1 MNAEAMLHVLEEHHR
16 AIEAGLVDIRRHC
29 GASSPCSGE
38 LGAAR
43 ERLTAASL
51 ARSRFVSEQVVPSLL
66 INADDDLRTEL
77 SELLFATAAKRMV
90 SNGHIKAW
98 TVASIEADWSGY
110 CAAARDIWPMMEDQ
124 IERERRV
131 LVPRLKQSAP
141 GSDRQTKKGP
151 A

>member
-16 AIEAGLVDIRRHC
+16 AIEAGLSEIRRHC
-29 GASSPCSGE
+29 GEMSPCSRE

-51 ARSRFVSEQVVPSLL
+51 ARSRFVSEHVVPSLVKD
-66 INADDDLRTEL
+66 ADDDLRTEL
-77 SELLFATAAKRMV
+77 AELLYATAANRML
-90 SNGHIKAW
+90 SNCHIKTW

-124 IERERRV
+124 MEHERRV